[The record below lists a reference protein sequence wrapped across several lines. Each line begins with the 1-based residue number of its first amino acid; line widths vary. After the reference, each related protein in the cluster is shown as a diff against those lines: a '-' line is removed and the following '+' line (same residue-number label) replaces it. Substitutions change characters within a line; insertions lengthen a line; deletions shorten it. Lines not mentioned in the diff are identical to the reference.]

1 MAARAHGRVR
11 PGAWAR
17 RRGGALLLALL
28 CAVLAGR
35 AAHAADAAP
44 PQVTAAMPAE
54 FAALAATQHTVVD
67 VYVADRRIGQYA
79 AEVGLAEVR
88 LLDPAA
94 VAAAIPDLLD
104 HALVAAALTPPL
116 AVGARPRCDDTSGC
130 VAAARAR
137 VAASYDPAA
146 FRLTLALDPRLLAV
160 RGEEARYL
168 EDADAAP
175 SAVDTIGVALAGG
188 GGLGASY
195 AIRNRLVA
203 GRGAVHLLSD
213 TSLSS
218 WDGGRLDTLA
228 AEVDRRDLR
237 LRGGLFYA
245 PGADLVG
252 RRRILGVGVATQF
265 DTRADRVALSG
276 TPLVVFLPQRSRVDV
291 YVQGRL
297 VSSQTYESGNQALDT
312 SGLADGSYP
321 VELRVQ
327 EAGGATRVEQ
337 RFFTKSAALAPAG
350 RVVFDAQLGVLTRDR
365 QDRAGE
371 RVAIA
376 TGGARGRFGAH
387 LAWDASAM
395 VTRDNALVEG
405 GLSLLTAT
413 AQARVAL
420 LGSRRGDRGVA
431 AQLSSSGGSPLSYSL
446 DVRHVRSADG
456 TALIAADDAARDMTP
471 LMPARDDRT
480 GSSYTQ
486 MLGSLSYSLPRA
498 QLGLSGY
505 LFRTAGRGASYSVGP
520 SARWSVL
527 QRDRLQLS
535 LTGQY
540 ARTQRGDAVA
550 FGVQLQLLGPRAALS
565 TALGVQRGAG
575 GDTRGLSPAIETAAS
590 LHRDDALGGAVDAG
604 ALVQRGAAGTIVQ
617 LSGERRSALGM
628 AALNLTGRSGAMG
641 SGLQYGLTA
650 QTSFAVTRRGLGLG
664 AEGQNDSL
672 IAVTVGGDPRATFEL
687 LVDDAVRGTLR
698 GGQRLTLAVQP
709 YRRYK
714 VRLRAIA
721 TELIAF
727 DTRPRTID
735 VFPGS
740 VAALDWKV
748 RSVRAMFGRL
758 VDRGGLPI
766 ADADI
771 TADDAIAATD
781 SNGYFQIQAAAD
793 ARLAARTGAGLACTA
808 HLTAALPTTTYTRLG
823 DVACLP

>member
-1 MAARAHGRVR
+1 MAHGL
-11 PGAWAR
+11 R
-17 RRGGALLLALL
+17 RHAALLLALL
-28 CAVLAGR
+28 GAVLPAG

-54 FAALAATQHTVVD
+54 FATLAATQRIVVD

-79 AEVGLAEVR
+79 AEVGLAEAR

-104 HALVAAALTPPL
+104 RTFVVAALTPPL
-116 AVGARPRCDDTSGC
+116 AIGAHPSCTDTSGC
-130 VAAARAR
+130 VAASRPR
-137 VAASYDPAA
+137 VTASYDPAA

-175 SAVDTIGVALAGG
+175 SAVDTVGVALAGG
-188 GGLGASY
+188 GGLRANY

-213 TSLSS
+213 ASLSS

-245 PGADLVG
+245 PGVDLVG
-252 RRRILGVGVATQF
+252 RRRIIGVGVATQF

-276 TPLVVFLPQRSRVDV
+276 TPLIVFLPQRSRVDV

-297 VSSQTYESGNQALDT
+297 VSSQSYESGNQALDT

-321 VELRVQ
+321 IELRIQ
-327 EAGGATRVEQ
+327 EAGGGTRVEQ

-350 RVVFDAQLGVLTRDR
+350 RVVFDAHLGVLTRDR
-365 QDRAGE
+365 QDRACE

-376 TGGARGRFGAH
+376 TGGARGRFGTH
-387 LAWDASAM
+387 LAWDAAAM
-395 VTRDNALVEG
+395 VTRANAVAEG
-405 GLSLLTAT
+405 GLSLLTAL

-431 AQLSSSGGSPLSYSL
+431 AQLSSSGSSALSYSL

-456 TALIAADDAARDMTP
+456 TALIAADDAAGVIAP
-471 LMPARDDRT
+471 LMRVRDDRA

-486 MLGSLSYSLPRA
+486 MLGSLSYTLPHA

-505 LFRTAGRGASYSVGP
+505 LFRSAERSTNYSVGP

-535 LTGQY
+535 LIGQY
-540 ARTQRGDAVA
+540 ARTQRGDAMA
-550 FGVQLQLLGPRAALS
+550 FGIQLQLLGPRAALS
-565 TALGVQRGAG
+565 TALGVQRSAN
-575 GDTRGLSPAIETAAS
+575 GDDRSLSPAFETAAS
-590 LHRDDALGGAVDAG
+590 LHRDDARGGAIDAG

-617 LSGERRSALGM
+617 LSSERRSALGL
-628 AALNLTGRSGAMG
+628 AALNLTGRTGAMG
-641 SGLQYGLTA
+641 SGLQYGLTG

-664 AEGQNDSL
+664 AAGQNDSL
-672 IAVTVGGDPRATFEL
+672 IAVTVGGDPRASFEL
-687 LVDDAVRGTLR
+687 LVDEAVRGTLR

-721 TELIAF
+721 TGLIAF
-727 DTRPRTID
+727 DTGPRTVD

-740 VAALDWKV
+740 VVALDWEV

-758 VDRGGLPI
+758 VDRAGAPI
-766 ADADI
+766 ADADL

-781 SNGYFQIQAAAD
+781 SNGFFQIQAAAD

-808 HLTAALPTTTYTRLG
+808 RLAAASATTTYTRLG
-823 DVACLP
+823 DVTCLP

>member
-1 MAARAHGRVR
+1 MS
-11 PGAWAR
+11 
-17 RRGGALLLALL
+17 ALLLALL
-28 CAVLAGR
+28 GAMLSGA
-35 AAHAADAAP
+35 AAHAAETAP

-54 FAALAATQHTVVD
+54 FATLAATQQIVVD
-67 VYVADRRIGQYA
+67 VYVADRRIGQFA

-104 HALVAAALTPPL
+104 RAAIVAALTRPL
-116 AVGARPRCDDTSGC
+116 TVAAHPRCDDTSGC
-130 VAAARAR
+130 VAGARAR

-146 FRLTLALDPRLLAV
+146 FRLKLTLDPRLLAV
-160 RGEEARYL
+160 RGGTAHYL
-168 EDADAAP
+168 EDAHAAF

-195 AIRNRLVA
+195 ALRNRLVA
-203 GRGAVHLLSD
+203 GRGAVHLLADS
-213 TSLSS
+213 SLSS

-228 AEVDRRDLR
+228 AEVDRRDVR

-252 RRRILGVGVATQF
+252 RRRIVGIGVATQF

-321 VELRVQ
+321 VELRIQ

-337 RFFTKSAALAPAG
+337 RFFTKSGVLAPAG

-365 QDRAGE
+365 QDRAGA
-371 RVAIA
+371 RIAIA

-387 LAWDASAM
+387 LAWDAAAM
-395 VTRDNALVEG
+395 VTRDNAVVEA
-405 GLSLLTAT
+405 GLALLTAP

-431 AQLSSSGGSPLSYSL
+431 AQLSSSGGSALSYSL

-456 TALIAADDAARDMTP
+456 TALIAVDDAARDMAP
-471 LMPARDDRT
+471 LVRARDDRA
-480 GSSYTQ
+480 GSSYKQ
-486 MLGSLSYSLPRA
+486 MLGSLSYSLPRG
-498 QLGLSGY
+498 QIGLSGY
-505 LFRTAGRGASYSVGP
+505 LFQTAGRAASYSVGP

-535 LTGQY
+535 LTGQF

-550 FGVQLQLLGPRAALS
+550 FGIQLQLLGPRAALS
-565 TALGVQRGAG
+565 TALGVQSGAG
-575 GDTRGLSPAIETAAS
+575 DDDRGLSPAVETAAS
-590 LHRDDALGGAVDAG
+590 LHRDDPRGGALDAG
-604 ALVQRGAAGTIVQ
+604 ALMQRGSAGTIVQ
-617 LSGERRSALGM
+617 LSGERRGAHGL
-628 AALNLTGRSGAMG
+628 AALNLTGRAGAMG

-650 QTSFAVTRRGLGLG
+650 QTSLAMTRRGLGLG
-664 AEGQNDSL
+664 ATGQNDSL
-672 IAVTVGGDPRATFEL
+672 IAVTVGGDARATFEL

-714 VRLRAIA
+714 VRLRAVA

-740 VAALDWKV
+740 VAALDWTA
-748 RSVRAMFGRL
+748 RPVRAMFGRL
-758 VDRGGLPI
+758 VDRGGAPI
-766 ADADI
+766 ADADL
-771 TADDAIAATD
+771 TAEDAIAATD
-781 SNGYFQIQAAAD
+781 SNGYFQIQAAAG
-793 ARLAARTGAGLACTA
+793 ARLGAHTGAGLACTA
-808 HLTAALPTTTYTRLG
+808 RLAAVSAATTTAYTRLG
-823 DVACLP
+823 DVTCLP

>member
-1 MAARAHGRVR
+1 MRARADRRVR
-11 PGAWAR
+11 LGAQAL

-35 AAHAADAAP
+35 AAQAADAAP

-54 FAALAATQHTVVD
+54 FAALAATQRIVVD

-104 HALVAAALTPPL
+104 RALVAAALTSPL
-116 AVGARPRCDDTSGC
+116 AVGAHPRCDDTSGC

-137 VAASYDPAA
+137 VAASYDRAA

-168 EDADAAP
+168 EDADTAP
-175 SAVDTIGVALAGG
+175 SAVDTIGVAIAGG
-188 GGLGASY
+188 GGLNASY

-245 PGADLVG
+245 PGPDLVG

-276 TPLVVFLPQRSRVDV
+276 TPLVVFLPQRARVDV

-297 VSSQTYESGNQALDT
+297 VSSQSYESGNQALDT

-321 VELRVQ
+321 IELRIQ

-350 RVVFDAQLGVLTRDR
+350 RIVFDAQVGVLTRDR
-365 QDRAGE
+365 EDRDGE
-371 RVAIA
+371 RIAIA
-376 TGGARGRFGAH
+376 TGRARGRIGTH
-387 LAWDASAM
+387 LAWDAAAM
-395 VTRDNALVEG
+395 VTRDNAVVEG
-405 GLSLLTAT
+405 GLALFTAT

-420 LGSRRGDRGVA
+420 LGARRGDRGVA
-431 AQLSSSGGSPLSYSL
+431 AQLSSSGGSALSYSL

-456 TALIAADDAARDMTP
+456 TPLIAADDAARDIAP
-471 LMPARDDRT
+471 LTRARDERA

-498 QLGLSGY
+498 QLGLTGY
-505 LFRTAGRGASYSVGP
+505 LFRTAARRASYSVGP

-540 ARTQRGDAVA
+540 ARTQRGAAVA
-550 FGVQLQLLGPRAALS
+550 FGIQLQLLGQRAALS
-565 TALGVQRGAG
+565 TALGVQRGAS
-575 GDTRGLSPAIETAAS
+575 GDARGLAPALETAAS

-617 LSGERRSALGM
+617 LSGEHRSALGL
-628 AALNLTGRSGAMG
+628 AALNLTGRTGAMG
-641 SGLQYGLTA
+641 SALQYGLTG

-672 IAVTVGGDPRATFEL
+672 IAVTVGGDPQARFEL
-687 LVDDAVRGTLR
+687 LVDDAVRGTLH

-721 TELIAF
+721 TDLIAF
-727 DTRPRTID
+727 DTRARTID

-740 VAALDWKV
+740 VAALDWEV

-758 VDRGGLPI
+758 VDRAGAPI
-766 ADADI
+766 ADADLSAEDSI
-771 TADDAIAATD
+771 GATD
-781 SNGYFQIQAAAD
+781 SNGYFQIQAGAG
-793 ARLAARTGAGLACTA
+793 ARLTARTGAGLACTA
-808 HLTAALPTTTYTRLG
+808 RLAAAVPATTYTRLG
-823 DVACLP
+823 DVTCHP